1 MSILKRGA
9 DMVYTFRFIRMLVMS
24 WTSWDAYKQGLID
37 QNGKRLKDV
46 KMETDAQ
53 KASYTPF
60 IRLAANVKRLLGKVP
75 GLGSSLGSFAAGLF
89 LIKEKY
95 GLNDDH
101 LTKIIREVGIQPS
114 DFLEENS
121 QWFLLED
128 GTLSPGVYRMKH
140 AKICNRTLDEII
152 LPKDQVKVF
161 NGIPIG
167 DVFGINVYEAKHMR
181 TNQDLYITIGEIY
194 K

>member
-1 MSILKRGA
+1 
-9 DMVYTFRFIRMLVMS
+9 MS

-167 DVFGINVYEAKHMR
+167 DVFGINVYEAKHLR